1 MNSCQPENFACVVV
15 DMVNGFVKAGA
26 MADPAIMG
34 ITPAIVRLRS
44 SASLNAQTKAA
55 ASFLRIPTK
64 RTVSNLP
71 PFRPTV
77 SGEPKK
83 ARSLTS

>member
-34 ITPAIVRLRS
+34 ITPAIVRVLERTDES
-44 SASLNAQTKAA
+44 RRV
-55 ASFLRIPTK
+55 FLRIPTK

-71 PFRPTV
+71 PFRPTA